1 MTPISEL
8 DHDAIRLDAE
18 ELTRR
23 LGALASGG
31 KLQSAVV
38 VFGVLIV
45 LCVV

>member
-8 DHDAIRLDAE
+8 DHDAIGLD

-23 LGALASGG
+23 LGVVASGG

>member
-8 DHDAIRLDAE
+8 DHDAIGLDVE

-23 LGALASGG
+23 LGTLASGG
-31 KLQSAVV
+31 KLLSVIV